1 MQKILKFS
9 DGKRKISLINRQIR
23 IKVLKLK
30 FKKKWM
36 IRNLGERS
44 QTWMN
49 MNMKLNFHQCLERSN
64 NNFTILFNFELWKF
78 LF

>member
-30 FKKKWM
+30 FKKM
-36 IRNLGERS
+36 DDSELRGTFTNLDEHEHEIELSSMFR
-44 QTWMN
+44 T
-49 MNMKLNFHQCLERSN
+49 
-64 NNFTILFNFELWKF
+64 FEQ
-78 LF
+78 